1 MTFVVHQDGPSDIGP
16 GAPSPSVFSTPAA
29 VPGSRRGLLRRWVE
43 GWWAVAMVG
52 LGVFTGVLTLVV
64 FVVAVAGL
72 FSLPAALSGLL
83 LLAPAVW
90 AAWLLG
96 RLQRRMLL
104 VFTGVDVGP
113 PPPSTAAPW
122 RRVLGLDQ
130 PRLQAIAWAGLHG
143 IWGLLT
149 GALLITLLSVAIVL
163 TAAPFLS
170 PLAPDPGLRLL
181 GLVRVDGPLGY
192 AVSGLVG
199 LVTLLVLPFLA
210 AGLAHVDVALGR
222 WLLGVDPQLQ
232 LREMSRRMETLTTSR
247 EETVDSVEAERRRI
261 ERDLHDGPQQRLV
274 SIAMT
279 LGLAR
284 TMLDTDPQG
293 ASALLDEAHASSKEA
308 IVEMRQVAR
317 GIVPPILTDR
327 GLDAAVS
334 ALAAR
339 SPVAVAVRNEL
350 PARLDPSVEAIAYF
364 CVSEALTNVAKHAGA
379 TRADVALRL
388 QPTPAGDRVAITV
401 TDDGRG
407 GAVVGNG
414 TGLTGLRQRV
424 ASVDGELTVHS
435 PPGQGTTVA
444 ISLPTRPR
452 RTR

>member
-1 MTFVVHQDGPSDIGP
+1 MIV
-16 GAPSPSVFSTPAA
+16 
-29 VPGSRRGLLRRWVE
+29 
-43 GWWAVAMVG
+43 
-52 LGVFTGVLTLVV
+52 
-64 FVVAVAGL
+64 
-72 FSLPAALSGLL
+72 
-83 LLAPAVW
+83 
-90 AAWLLG
+90 
-96 RLQRRMLL
+96 

-113 PPPSTAAPW
+113 PPTSTAPPW
-122 RRVLGLDQ
+122 RRALGLDQ

-143 IWGLLT
+143 IWGLVT
-149 GALLITLLSVAIVL
+149 GALLIALLAVAILLAAVPLLSTVA
-163 TAAPFLS
+163 PE
-170 PLAPDPGLRLL
+170 PGLQLL
-181 GLVRVDGPLGY
+181 GLLRVDGPLGY
-192 AVSGLVG
+192 AVAGLVG
-199 LVTLLVLPFLA
+199 LVTLLVLPFLGS
-210 AGLAHVDVALGR
+210 GLAYVDVALGR
-222 WLLGVDPQLQ
+222 WLLGVDPQQQ
-232 LREMSRRMETLTTSR
+232 LREMSRRVQTLTTSR

-284 TMLDTDPQG
+284 TMIDTDPQG

-317 GIVPPILTDR
+317 GIVPPILADR

-339 SPVAVAVRNEL
+339 SPVPVTVRNEL
-350 PARLDPSVEAIAYF
+350 PDRLDPSVEAIAYF
-364 CVSEALTNVAKHAGA
+364 CVSESLTNVAKHAGA
-379 TRADVALRL
+379 TRAEVVLRL
-388 QPTPAGDRVAITV
+388 QPTPTGDLVSITV
-401 TDDGRG
+401 SDDGRG

-424 ASVDGELTVHS
+424 ASVDGRLSVHS
-435 PPGQGTTVA
+435 PPGSGTTVS